1 MDTDGRPPAAGAQ
14 EPVFGA
20 SPAAPP
26 DHTGRERPVDTALAV
41 VLGATGLLV
50 RSPVVTTT
58 VGLSALDGD
67 GGLLLLTA
75 DTAPLVEAVRAA
87 DIGGLTA
94 HLEASAVTP
103 AALPDRVL
111 GRAWLEGT
119 LSEVDRAT
127 RPFAARTLA
136 SRAGLGDRGRT
147 VVDVAPGE
155 AVLRLAV
162 AGGDL
167 VDGSR
172 WWAFGAAEWR
182 SARLDPVADCSAG
195 LVSHLQADH
204 SAELALLG
212 ALVSRVL
219 PAPAAGGVPSLVA
232 VDRRGTRWRS
242 ATRGGAVDAR
252 LDFPVPV
259 ADLRGMHLALR
270 ALLTAA
276 AAEPRRELRECD
288 G

>member
-1 MDTDGRPPAAGAQ
+1 MDTEGRPPAAGTQQPASGGSRGVP
-14 EPVFGA
+14 PV
-20 SPAAPP
+20 
-26 DHTGRERPVDTALAV
+26 GRGSARPVDTALAV

-50 RSPVVTTT
+50 QSPVVTTT

-75 DTAPLVEAVRAA
+75 DTDPLVEAVRAA
-87 DIGGLTA
+87 DIGGLAA

-111 GRAWLEGT
+111 ARAWLEGT
-119 LSEVDRAT
+119 LTEVDRTA
-127 RPFAARTLA
+127 RPLAARALA
-136 SRAGLGDRGRT
+136 GRAGLGDRGRR

-155 AVLRLAV
+155 TVLRLAV

-172 WWAFGAAEWR
+172 WWAFDAAQWCL
-182 SARLDPVADCSAG
+182 ARLDPVADCSAG
-195 LVSHLQADH
+195 LVAHLLADH
-204 SAELALLG
+204 PTKLALLG
-212 ALVSRVL
+212 GLVSRVL
-219 PAPAAGGVPSLVA
+219 PAPASGGVPSLVS
-232 VDRRGTRWRS
+232 VDRTGTRWRS

-259 ADLRGMHLALR
+259 ADLQGLHLALR
-270 ALLTAA
+270 ALLSAA
-276 AAEPRRELRECD
+276 DADPCRGLRECD